1 MEKQEQ
7 KAEVLDKKS
16 TPSSVVKYL
25 EKVQKALEVWRESG
39 EGRVYIILT
48 AEEAGNKDEKGN
60 VEVLS
65 NLITGGRIGV
75 LSHAV
80 YQYMKIDKGFEY
92 VISKASGRFACEQ
105 IEKLFKNKSHHG

>member
-1 MEKQEQ
+1 MKKQEQ
-7 KAEVLDKKS
+7 KAEVLDKES

-39 EGRVYIILT
+39 EGRAYIILT
-48 AEEAGNKDEKGN
+48 TEDAGNKDEQGN

-65 NLITGGRIGV
+65 NLITGGRIGD

-92 VISKASGRFACEQ
+92 VISKASGRFACDAMEM
-105 IEKLFKNKSHHG
+105 LFKSK